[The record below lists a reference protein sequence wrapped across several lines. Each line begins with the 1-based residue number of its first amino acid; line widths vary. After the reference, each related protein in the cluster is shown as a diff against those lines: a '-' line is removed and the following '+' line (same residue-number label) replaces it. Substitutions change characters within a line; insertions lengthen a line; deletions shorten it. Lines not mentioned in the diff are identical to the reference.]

1 MDFSKG
7 CFTNNKQIAFSCYI
21 GILLPTP
28 CMQVFLVSF
37 FWPPNS
43 FFATTPMQTADHLL
57 VLNLPLNTSILL
69 FMNPSFRKPSLQR
82 LMHLTEKNIQGHSHR
97 GGSLP
102 SILTRVKTLQ
112 HLSYVLTSTV
122 VASGVKN
129 KPHSAAFAQLAVAIH
144 GYIQQ
149 CMKASGQL
157 PCCSSI

>member
-1 MDFSKG
+1 MCTDDGWMDG
-7 CFTNNKQIAFSCYI
+7 CYI

-28 CMQVFLVSF
+28 CMQVFLVCL
-37 FWPPNS
+37 FWPPNP
-43 FFATTPMQTADHLL
+43 FFATTPMLTADHLL
-57 VLNLPLNTSILL
+57 VLNLALNASILL
-69 FMNPSFRKPSLQR
+69 FMNPSFQKPSLRQ
-82 LMHLTEKNIQGHSHR
+82 LLHLTEKTEKNIQGHSHR

-112 HLSYVLTSTV
+112 RLSYVLTSTV

-129 KPHSAAFAQLAVAIH
+129 KPHSAAFARLAVAMH

-149 CMKASGQL
+149 CMKAPGQL